1 MPNSG
6 AERSI
11 AERLEIS
18 SGGRFSVTPATTQSP
33 NDRQNDGVASF
44 IDSDDVIYDSRD
56 DDEKRTEIRSWIRE
70 KIHDFLR
77 EYFQTS
83 LGAKLLKEL
92 QSRCTNR
99 RERLDETRFWIYLED
114 DNPSYE
120 TTRKYWFMIGPI
132 KSP

>member
-99 RERLDETRFWIYLED
+99 R
-114 DNPSYE
+114 
-120 TTRKYWFMIGPI
+120 
-132 KSP
+132 